1 MSRSR
6 VPKNILASLD
16 LINAVKDEDEKEVE
30 RLLQISDPERKP
42 KLDFHDSE
50 ALTTA
55 IRKRNIPI
63 TRLLIN
69 AGANLQADES
79 RLFFDYNECGS
90 EALFE
95 FFKFLLPIYAQ
106 KGYREDIG
114 TGFYHAYQMSCQ
126 KIIELYLSLNVLT
139 PEQFKENTVMFM
151 EESNFNLFTL
161 MTEQEQFKNIAN
173 EIFWKA
179 MNSESDK
186 EAYAETILRYDI
198 SQIYDQ
204 SPDLY
209 INPDQYGDI
218 FMKAARNGYLV
229 ILTNL
234 QQLGFIMTHDQY
246 LEAIIAANENP
257 SQEIIDNTIA
267 VINEIWEQQHNDAYE
282 SENEFFDSEDEREN
296 AMIPQRRQEAL
307 QQEEINEAIR
317 QARIE
322 ELKSG
327 IEEKEENINP
337 YITEHCTNKRNFH
350 GDPLEPEN
358 LIVFLIEN
366 RSLWETPSE
375 EDKGDAPSRGECYER
390 KEFLTYYSS
399 ISDEERPCVWI
410 GPPAPSIYTSP
421 DGQVTRGAKDLSQPV
436 YKLAYSGIW
445 IDKDTMQQILER
457 TDSILT
463 IQLYKKEKVS
473 IGTSFG
479 ISQLHGQWGGE
490 WAPVQRGHVID
501 AIKVPEENAEPDE
514 RFDLYTWGNIS

>member
-95 FFKFLLPIYAQ
+95 FFKFLLPIYSQ
-106 KGYREDIG
+106 KGYHEDIG

-139 PEQFKENTVMFM
+139 PEQFKENIIMFM
-151 EESNFNLFTL
+151 ENSDLNLFTL

-179 MNSESDK
+179 MNYEGDK

-198 SQIYDQ
+198 SEIYDE
-204 SPDLY
+204 SPNLY

-234 QQLGFIMTHDQY
+234 QQLGFVMTHDQY

-257 SQEIIDNTIA
+257 SQEIIA

-296 AMIPQRRQEAL
+296 ERLPQRRQEAL
-307 QQEEINEAIR
+307 RQEEVNEAIR

-327 IEEKEENINP
+327 SGIEEKGNVHP
-337 YITEHCTNKRNFH
+337 YIAEHCTNKRNFH

-358 LIVFLIEN
+358 LIVFLID
-366 RSLWETPSE
+366 P
-375 EDKGDAPSRGECYER
+375 KGDAPLQGECYER

-399 ISDEERPCVWI
+399 ISDEDRPCIWI

-421 DGQVTRGAKDLSQPV
+421 DGQITRGEKDLSQPV

-501 AIKVPEENAEPDE
+501 AIKVPEGNAEPDE
-514 RFDLYTWGNIS
+514 RFDLYTWGNIT

>member
-16 LINAVKDEDEKEVE
+16 LIKAVKDEDEKEVE

-42 KLDFHDSE
+42 KLDFHDFE

-55 IRKRNIPI
+55 ISKRNIPI
-63 TRLLIN
+63 TRLLIE

-79 RLFFDYNECGS
+79 RLFFEYNECGN

-106 KGYREDIG
+106 KGYHEDIG
-114 TGFYHAYQMSCQ
+114 TGFYHAYQMNCQ

-139 PEQFKENTVMFM
+139 PEQFKENTIMFM
-151 EESNFNLFTL
+151 EENDFNLFTL

-179 MNSESDK
+179 MNHEGNK
-186 EAYAETILRYDI
+186 EAYADIILQNDFIELREAEE
-198 SQIYDQ
+198 QNR
-204 SPDLY
+204 SPNLC
-209 INPDQYGDI
+209 INPDEYDAI
-218 FMKAARNGYLV
+218 FMKAAKNGYSL
-229 ILTNL
+229 IIHG
-234 QQLGFIMTHDQY
+234 LGSFGFEISNNQY
-246 LEAIIAANENP
+246 LEAIAVANENP
-257 SQEIIDNTIA
+257 SEESRISTIA
-267 VINEIWEQQHNDAYE
+267 AINELWETQHNDAYE
-282 SENEFFDSEDEREN
+282 SENEFSDSEDEREN
-296 AMIPQRRQEAL
+296 AMLPQRRQEAL
-307 QQEEINEAIR
+307 RQEEVNEAVR

-327 IEEKEENINP
+327 TGIEEKGNVHP
-337 YITEHCTNKRNFH
+337 YIAEHCTNKRNFH

-358 LIVFLIEN
+358 LIIFLIIGESN
-366 RSLWETPSE
+366 GPPGTIA
-375 EDKGDAPSRGECYER
+375 KGECYER
-390 KEFLTYYSS
+390 KEFLAYYSS

-421 DGQVTRGAKDLSQPV
+421 DGHVTRGAKDLSQPV

-445 IDKDTMQQILER
+445 IDKETMQQILES

-514 RFDLYTWGNIS
+514 RFDLYTWGIIT